1 MQTIHKE
8 DQGDC
13 VTVCLKYLLFVFN
26 FLFWVSKKKKE
37 KKATPTQTA
46 REKKVVHWPVLVAA
60 LFCLWFLDTVF
71 SQGLF
76 SHVVTSKVAN

>member
-26 FLFWVSKKKKE
+26 FLFWVSKKKIKSYTHSNRKGKE
-37 KKATPTQTA
+37 SCTLACFSGSS
-46 REKKVVHWPVLVAA
+46 VLS
-60 LFCLWFLDTVF
+60 LVF
-71 SQGLF
+71 RYSVF
-76 SHVVTSKVAN
+76 PRTF

>member
-26 FLFWVSKKKKE
+26 FLFWVSKKKSYTHSNRKGKE
-37 KKATPTQTA
+37 SCTLACFSGSSVLSKID
-46 REKKVVHWPVLVAA
+46 VVFRLIQCFPKDFLVM
-60 LFCLWFLDTVF
+60 W
-71 SQGLF
+71 
-76 SHVVTSKVAN
+76 

>member
-26 FLFWVSKKKKE
+26 FLFWVSKKKK
-37 KKATPTQTA
+37 ATPTQTA

-60 LFCLWFLDTVF
+60 LFCP
-71 SQGLF
+71 
-76 SHVVTSKVAN
+76 K